1 MNNEFDHM
9 NPENNMNPENDS
21 NMGGVGSVQS
31 DQAQSDAVGPD
42 QVQPESDPGVSGSQ
56 YRMKFNGHSDGYNG
70 GPYNGNAYNGNA
82 YNSNAYN
89 SNAGRGGNGWENGGR
104 ANERFNEYSYYQ
116 NNSQNG
122 QGGGYNYQTFDG
134 GQVPPKPSRKKNKT
148 ARQFVKVVCF
158 GLAFGVIAGGAMWG
172 INTLGNRVTQNDAQ
186 PDFTIGVV
194 KTSSTDVETI
204 EGQDVSDIVTQ
215 AQPSIVA
222 VTTEI
227 VKTTQDFF
235 GRQYSQ
241 EGQGAGSGI
250 IFSEDT
256 ENNLMYIVT
265 NNHVVA
271 DSQQISVTF
280 NDGSSA
286 SAEIK
291 GYDVRADIAV
301 LTVDMN
307 DLSDETKAA
316 VKIAVLGDSDKL
328 LPGNG
333 AIAIGNALGYGQST
347 TTGTISA
354 VNREVQTEDGAMNVI
369 QTDAAINPGNSGGAL
384 LNTKGEVIG
393 INTMKS
399 AESNVEGMGFAIPI
413 NSALETINDIVSG
426 KLINRTAENTACLGI
441 TGATIDDQMASIY
454 NWPVGVMVASVLP
467 ESAAEN
473 AGIEAGY
480 IITGFNDQEIK
491 KMEELQDMLEDFNP
505 GDKISL
511 NVKIPKGNG
520 VYEDQTIEV
529 KLISIADTPGYEASE
544 Q

>member
-42 QVQPESDPGVSGSQ
+42 QAQPESDPGVSGSQ

-250 IFSEDT
+250 IFS
-256 ENNLMYIVT
+256 
-265 NNHVVA
+265 
-271 DSQQISVTF
+271 
-280 NDGSSA
+280 
-286 SAEIK
+286 
-291 GYDVRADIAV
+291 
-301 LTVDMN
+301 
-307 DLSDETKAA
+307 
-316 VKIAVLGDSDKL
+316 
-328 LPGNG
+328 
-333 AIAIGNALGYGQST
+333 
-347 TTGTISA
+347 
-354 VNREVQTEDGAMNVI
+354 
-369 QTDAAINPGNSGGAL
+369 
-384 LNTKGEVIG
+384 
-393 INTMKS
+393 
-399 AESNVEGMGFAIPI
+399 
-413 NSALETINDIVSG
+413 
-426 KLINRTAENTACLGI
+426 
-441 TGATIDDQMASIY
+441 
-454 NWPVGVMVASVLP
+454 
-467 ESAAEN
+467 
-473 AGIEAGY
+473 
-480 IITGFNDQEIK
+480 
-491 KMEELQDMLEDFNP
+491 
-505 GDKISL
+505 
-511 NVKIPKGNG
+511 
-520 VYEDQTIEV
+520 
-529 KLISIADTPGYEASE
+529 
-544 Q
+544 